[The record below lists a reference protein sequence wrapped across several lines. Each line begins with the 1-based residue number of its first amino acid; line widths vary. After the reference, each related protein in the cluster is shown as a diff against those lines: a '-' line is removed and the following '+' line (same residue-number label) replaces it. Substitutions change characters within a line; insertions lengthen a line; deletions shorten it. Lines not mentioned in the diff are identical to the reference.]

1 LIFSNAISFA
11 KVGVAKDDSRCVS
24 VGKMNEQPSIGMKI
38 TCVIFLLDCAYNLCA
53 PGDLLESGEQVSL
66 PLRSTVMNSVQTQG
80 TALVTGASAG
90 IGAVYA
96 ERLAKRGFDLL
107 LVARDEQ
114 RLEAAASMLRAEHG
128 VQVEVLKAD
137 LTQKDDVLKLEQRL
151 RSDSS
156 ISLLLNNAGVAADGL
171 LANSDMDQMEKL
183 IQLNVTTVTRLASA
197 AAAAFAKAGRGSIIN
212 IASVVALFP
221 ERFNATYSASKAY
234 VLSLTQSL
242 NAELDGTGVKVQAVL
257 PGVTRTEI
265 WERSGIDAS
274 QIPAEM
280 VMEAGEMVDAALSG
294 LDQGELITIPSLPNA
309 SDWDDF
315 VKARLVMA
323 PNLSKSTAA
332 TRYK

>member
-1 LIFSNAISFA
+1 
-11 KVGVAKDDSRCVS
+11 
-24 VGKMNEQPSIGMKI
+24 MTSIQ
-38 TCVIFLLDCAYNLCA
+38 
-53 PGDLLESGEQVSL
+53 S
-66 PLRSTVMNSVQTQG
+66 QG
-80 TALVTGASAG
+80 TALVTGASSG

-96 ERLAKRGFDLL
+96 QRLAARGFDLL
-107 LVARDEQ
+107 LVARDQE
-114 RLEAAASMLRAEHG
+114 RLEAAASALRDAHG

-156 ISLLLNNAGVAADGL
+156 ISLLLNNAGIAADGL
-171 LANSDMDQMEKL
+171 LANADLDQLERM
-183 IQLNVTTVTRLASA
+183 IQLNITAVTRLASA
-197 AAAAFAKAGRGSIIN
+197 AAASFAKAGRGTIIN

-274 QIPAEM
+274 QIPEDM
-280 VMEAGEMVDAALSG
+280 VMEAGEMVDAALAG
-294 LDQGELITIPSLPNA
+294 LDQGELVTIPSLPDA
-309 SDWDDF
+309 GDWDAF
-315 VKARLVMA
+315 VAARLVMA
-323 PNLSKSTAA
+323 PNLSKSKAA
-332 TRYK
+332 ARYK

>member
-1 LIFSNAISFA
+1 
-11 KVGVAKDDSRCVS
+11 
-24 VGKMNEQPSIGMKI
+24 
-38 TCVIFLLDCAYNLCA
+38 
-53 PGDLLESGEQVSL
+53 
-66 PLRSTVMNSVQTQG
+66 MNSVQTQG

-96 ERLAKRGFDLL
+96 ERLAARGFDLL

>member
-1 LIFSNAISFA
+1 
-11 KVGVAKDDSRCVS
+11 
-24 VGKMNEQPSIGMKI
+24 M
-38 TCVIFLLDCAYNLCA
+38 T
-53 PGDLLESGEQVSL
+53 
-66 PLRSTVMNSVQTQG
+66 STQSQG
-80 TALVTGASAG
+80 TALVTGASSG

-96 ERLAKRGFDLL
+96 RRLAARGFDLL
-107 LVARDEQ
+107 LVARDLQ
-114 RLEAAASMLRAEHG
+114 RLEEAASKLRDEYG

-171 LANSDMDQMEKL
+171 LANADMNQLEQL
-183 IQLNVTTVTRLASA
+183 IQLNVTAVTRLASA
-197 AAAAFAKAGRGSIIN
+197 AAASFAKAGRGTLIN

-265 WERSGIDAS
+265 WERSGIDAT

-280 VMEAGEMVDAALSG
+280 VREAGEMFDAALSG
-294 LDQGELITIPSLPNA
+294 MDQGDLVTIPSLPDA
-309 SDWDDF
+309 ADWDKF
-315 VKARLVMA
+315 VAARHVLA
-323 PNLSKSTAA
+323 PNLSKSQAA
-332 TRYK
+332 ARYK

>member
-1 LIFSNAISFA
+1 
-11 KVGVAKDDSRCVS
+11 
-24 VGKMNEQPSIGMKI
+24 M
-38 TCVIFLLDCAYNLCA
+38 T
-53 PGDLLESGEQVSL
+53 
-66 PLRSTVMNSVQTQG
+66 STQSQG
-80 TALVTGASAG
+80 TALVTGASSG

-96 ERLAKRGFDLL
+96 QRLAARGFDLL
-107 LVARDEQ
+107 LVARDLQ
-114 RLEAAASMLRAEHG
+114 RLEEAACQLRAEHG

-137 LTQKDDVLKLEQRL
+137 LTQKEDVLKLEQRL

-156 ISLLLNNAGVAADGL
+156 INLLLNNAGVAADGL
-171 LANSDMDQMEKL
+171 LANADTDQLERL

-197 AAAAFAKAGRGSIIN
+197 AAASFAKAGRGTIIN

-265 WERSGIDAS
+265 WERSGIDAT
-274 QIPAEM
+274 QIPADR

-294 LDQGELITIPSLPNA
+294 LDQGELITIPSLPNLSEWESYVA
-309 SDWDDF
+309 
-315 VKARLVMA
+315 ARHAMA
-323 PNLSKSTAA
+323 PNLSRSQAA
-332 TRYK
+332 ARYK

>member
-1 LIFSNAISFA
+1 
-11 KVGVAKDDSRCVS
+11 
-24 VGKMNEQPSIGMKI
+24 M
-38 TCVIFLLDCAYNLCA
+38 T
-53 PGDLLESGEQVSL
+53 
-66 PLRSTVMNSVQTQG
+66 STQSQG
-80 TALVTGASAG
+80 TALVTGASSG

-96 ERLAKRGFDLL
+96 QRLAARGFDLL
-107 LVARDEQ
+107 LVARDQQ
-114 RLEAAASMLRAEHG
+114 RLDEAASKLRDEYG
-128 VQVEVLKAD
+128 VQVEVLRAD

-171 LANSDMDQMEKL
+171 LANADTDLLERM
-183 IQLNVTTVTRLASA
+183 IQLNVTAVTRLASA
-197 AAAAFAKAGRGSIIN
+197 AAASFAKAGRGTIIN

-265 WERSGIDAS
+265 WERSGIDAT

-280 VMEAGEMVDAALSG
+280 VMEADEMVDASLAG
-294 LDQGELITIPSLPNA
+294 LDQGELVTIPSLPNA
-309 SDWDDF
+309 ADWDAF
-315 VKARLVMA
+315 VAARLVMA
-323 PNLSKSTAA
+323 PNLSKSQAA
-332 TRYK
+332 ARYK

>member
-1 LIFSNAISFA
+1 
-11 KVGVAKDDSRCVS
+11 
-24 VGKMNEQPSIGMKI
+24 
-38 TCVIFLLDCAYNLCA
+38 
-53 PGDLLESGEQVSL
+53 
-66 PLRSTVMNSVQTQG
+66 MNSPKAQG
-80 TALVTGASAG
+80 TALVTGASSG
-90 IGAVYA
+90 IGAIYA
-96 ERLAKRGFDLL
+96 ERLASRGFDLL
-107 LVARDEQ
+107 LVARDQE
-114 RLEAAASMLRAEHG
+114 RLDAAANRLRTEHG
-128 VQVEVLKAD
+128 IQVEVLKAD

-171 LANSDMDQMEKL
+171 LANSDMDQLERL
-183 IQLNVTTVTRLASA
+183 IQLNITAVTRLASA
-197 AAAAFAKAGRGSIIN
+197 AAASFSKAGRGTIIN

-265 WERSGIDAS
+265 WERSGIDAT
-274 QIPAEM
+274 QIPADM

-309 SDWDDF
+309 GDWEAF
-315 VKARLVMA
+315 VAARHVMA
-323 PNLSKSTAA
+323 PNLSKSKAA

>member
-1 LIFSNAISFA
+1 
-11 KVGVAKDDSRCVS
+11 
-24 VGKMNEQPSIGMKI
+24 MTSIQ
-38 TCVIFLLDCAYNLCA
+38 
-53 PGDLLESGEQVSL
+53 S
-66 PLRSTVMNSVQTQG
+66 QG
-80 TALVTGASAG
+80 TALVTGASSG

-96 ERLAKRGFDLL
+96 QRLAARGFDLL
-107 LVARDEQ
+107 LVARDQE
-114 RLEAAASMLRAEHG
+114 RLEAAASALRDAHG

-156 ISLLLNNAGVAADGL
+156 ISLLLNNAGIAADGL
-171 LANSDMDQMEKL
+171 LANADLDQLERM
-183 IQLNVTTVTRLASA
+183 IQLNITAVTRLASA
-197 AAAAFAKAGRGSIIN
+197 AAASFAKAGRGTIIN

-274 QIPAEM
+274 QIPEEM
-280 VMEAGEMVDAALSG
+280 VMEAGEMVDAALAG
-294 LDQGELITIPSLPNA
+294 LDQGELVTIPSLPDA
-309 SDWDDF
+309 GDWDAF
-315 VKARLVMA
+315 VAARLVMA
-323 PNLSKSTAA
+323 PNLSKSKAA
-332 TRYK
+332 ARYK

>member
-1 LIFSNAISFA
+1 LFFGVYDDGLPP
-11 KVGVAKDDSRCVS
+11 VGTV
-24 VGKMNEQPSIGMKI
+24 KI
-38 TCVIFLLDCAYNLCA
+38 TTIILSLNYAYNKFVIGQSVLKRGHC
-53 PGDLLESGEQVSL
+53 L
-66 PLRSTVMNSVQTQG
+66 PLISRSTVMNSVQTQG
-80 TALVTGASAG
+80 TALVTGASSG
-90 IGAVYA
+90 IGAIYA
-96 ERLAKRGFDLL
+96 ERLAARGFDLL
-107 LVARDEQ
+107 LVARDQE
-114 RLEAAASMLRAEHG
+114 RLEAAASKLRAEHG

-171 LANSDMDQMEKL
+171 LANADLDQLERL

-197 AAAAFAKAGRGSIIN
+197 AAASFAKAGRGTIIN

-274 QIPAEM
+274 QIPADM

-294 LDQGELITIPSLPNA
+294 LDQGELITIPSLPDAADWNA
-309 SDWDDF
+309 F
-315 VKARLVMA
+315 VAARYVMA
-323 PNLSKSTAA
+323 PNLSKSKAA
-332 TRYK
+332 ARYQ

>member
-1 LIFSNAISFA
+1 MS
-11 KVGVAKDDSRCVS
+11 
-24 VGKMNEQPSIGMKI
+24 
-38 TCVIFLLDCAYNLCA
+38 
-53 PGDLLESGEQVSL
+53 
-66 PLRSTVMNSVQTQG
+66 STQSQG
-80 TALVTGASAG
+80 TALVTGASSG
-90 IGAVYA
+90 IGAIYA
-96 ERLAKRGFDLL
+96 QRLAARGFDLL
-107 LVARDEQ
+107 LVARDLQ
-114 RLEAAASMLRAEHG
+114 RLEDAATKLRAEHG
-128 VQVEVLKAD
+128 IQVEVLKAD

-171 LANSDMDQMEKL
+171 LANADTDQLEKM

-197 AAAAFAKAGRGSIIN
+197 AAASFAKAGRGTIIN

-265 WERSGIDAS
+265 WERSGIDAT
-274 QIPAEM
+274 QIPADM

-294 LDQGELITIPSLPNA
+294 LDQGELITIPSLPDA
-309 SDWDDF
+309 KDWDAF
-315 VKARLVMA
+315 VAARHVMA
-323 PNLSKSTAA
+323 PNLSKSKAA

>member
-1 LIFSNAISFA
+1 
-11 KVGVAKDDSRCVS
+11 
-24 VGKMNEQPSIGMKI
+24 MNI
-38 TCVIFLLDCAYNLCA
+38 
-53 PGDLLESGEQVSL
+53 L
-66 PLRSTVMNSVQTQG
+66 PTQG
-80 TALVTGASAG
+80 TALVTGASSG
-90 IGAVYA
+90 IGAIYA
-96 ERLAKRGFDLL
+96 ERLAARGFDLL

-114 RLEAAASMLRAEHG
+114 RLEAAASTLRAEHG
-128 VQVEVLKAD
+128 IKVEVLKAD
-137 LTQKDDVLKLEQRL
+137 LTQRDDVLKVEQRL

-171 LANSDMDQMEKL
+171 LANADMEQLEGL

-197 AAAAFAKAGRGSIIN
+197 AAASFAKAGRGSIIN

-242 NAELDGTGVKVQAVL
+242 NAELEGTGVKVQAVL

-265 WERSGIDAS
+265 WERSGIDAT
-274 QIPAEM
+274 QIPADM

-294 LDQGELITIPSLPNA
+294 LDQGELVTIPSLPNA
-309 SDWDDF
+309 AEWDDF

-332 TRYK
+332 ARYK

>member
-1 LIFSNAISFA
+1 
-11 KVGVAKDDSRCVS
+11 
-24 VGKMNEQPSIGMKI
+24 M
-38 TCVIFLLDCAYNLCA
+38 T
-53 PGDLLESGEQVSL
+53 
-66 PLRSTVMNSVQTQG
+66 STQSQG
-80 TALVTGASAG
+80 TALVTGASSG
-90 IGAVYA
+90 IGAIYA
-96 ERLAKRGFDLL
+96 ERLAARGFDLL

-114 RLEAAASMLRAEHG
+114 RLEAAASKLRAEHG

-137 LTQKDDVLKLEQRL
+137 LTQKDEVLKLEQRL

-171 LANSDMDQMEKL
+171 LANADTEQLERL

-197 AAAAFAKAGRGSIIN
+197 AAASFAKAGRGTIIN

-242 NAELDGTGVKVQAVL
+242 NAELNGTGVKVQAVL

-274 QIPAEM
+274 GIPAEM
-280 VMEAGEMVDAALSG
+280 IMEAGEMVDAALSG
-294 LDQGELITIPSLPNA
+294 LDQGELITIPSLPDA
-309 SDWDDF
+309 ADWDAF
-315 VKARLVMA
+315 VAARLVLA
-323 PNLSKSTAA
+323 PNLSKSKAA
-332 TRYK
+332 TRYQ

>member
-1 LIFSNAISFA
+1 
-11 KVGVAKDDSRCVS
+11 
-24 VGKMNEQPSIGMKI
+24 
-38 TCVIFLLDCAYNLCA
+38 
-53 PGDLLESGEQVSL
+53 
-66 PLRSTVMNSVQTQG
+66 MNSVQTQG
-80 TALVTGASAG
+80 TALVTGASSG
-90 IGAVYA
+90 IGAIYA
-96 ERLAKRGFDLL
+96 ERLAARGFDLL
-107 LVARDEQ
+107 LVARDEE
-114 RLEAAASMLRAEHG
+114 RLQAAASKLRAEHG

-137 LTQKDDVLKLEQRL
+137 LTQKDDVLKIEQRL

-156 ISLLLNNAGVAADGL
+156 ISLLLNNAGVAAEGL

-197 AAAAFAKAGRGSIIN
+197 AAAAFAKAGRGTIIN

-265 WERSGIDAS
+265 WERSGIDAT
-274 QIPAEM
+274 QIPADM

-309 SDWDDF
+309 SEWDDF

>member
-1 LIFSNAISFA
+1 
-11 KVGVAKDDSRCVS
+11 
-24 VGKMNEQPSIGMKI
+24 M
-38 TCVIFLLDCAYNLCA
+38 T
-53 PGDLLESGEQVSL
+53 
-66 PLRSTVMNSVQTQG
+66 STQTQG
-80 TALVTGASAG
+80 TALVTGASSG

-96 ERLAKRGFDLL
+96 QRLAARGFDLL
-107 LVARDEQ
+107 LVARDQQ
-114 RLEAAASMLRAEHG
+114 RLDEAASTLRAEHG

-171 LANSDMDQMEKL
+171 LANADTDQLERM
-183 IQLNVTTVTRLASA
+183 IQLNVTAVTRLASA
-197 AAAAFAKAGRGSIIN
+197 AAASFAKAGRGTIIN

-274 QIPAEM
+274 QIPEEM
-280 VMEAGEMVDAALSG
+280 VMEAGEMVDASLGG
-294 LDQGELITIPSLPNA
+294 LDQGELVTIPSLPDA
-309 SDWDDF
+309 ADWDAF
-315 VKARLVMA
+315 VAARLVMA
-323 PNLSKSTAA
+323 PNLSKSQAA
-332 TRYK
+332 ARYK